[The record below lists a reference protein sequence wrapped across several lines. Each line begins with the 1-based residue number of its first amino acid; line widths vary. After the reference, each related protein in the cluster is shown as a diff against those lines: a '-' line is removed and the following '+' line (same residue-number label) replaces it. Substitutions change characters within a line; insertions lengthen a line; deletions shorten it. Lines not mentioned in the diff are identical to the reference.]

1 MDEKWLAK
9 VATKHKQ
16 EVLLSSCSPSNG
28 RFADFNSHTQ
38 QMKCPFRF
46 YTETAVS
53 NYNGKTDFYT
63 DSKPYNNEMGAGIV
77 GENVNLKAK
86 SATVNVVRLSD
97 FVLNVVAQ
105 RRVPEPKQVPICL
118 QNFLSPSEI
127 CMMIVK
133 SSTRLGESHFL
144 SSYV

>member
-1 MDEKWLAK
+1 MVTQCCPPDCKLACYNP
-9 VATKHKQ
+9 HI
-16 EVLLSSCSPSNG
+16 
-28 RFADFNSHTQ
+28 Q
-38 QMKCPFRF
+38 QMKCPLRF
-46 YTETAVS
+46 NTETAVS
-53 NYNGKTDFYT
+53 NFDGKADFYT